1 MNERM
6 RPSARREGLAALGL
20 TALLACEWAAPD
32 EFTPPAPYRPA
43 HVPRPIAPADPGAE
57 PNLLQEY
64 TVRAPVDPQEAE
76 AWELPFQ
83 SKRLV
88 VALLIA
94 AAHDRLEELSYVLT
108 PDATWGLPDRRRR
121 GARPIFGEDHGAAF
135 LQALRSAA
143 VRFSARKHPWS
154 SPPTADGPNQQVRSG
169 AEPFWTYYA
178 ADGDVMAF
186 REVMY
191 RGRARIDYVGLF
203 ESLPPPPMVGAPHD
217 PPPPPSPPPRKPRP
231 GELTASE
238 LAGDF
243 DAPAV
248 GELR

>member
-1 MNERM
+1 MTKHM
-6 RPSARREGLAALGL
+6 IASARRGGIAALGL
-20 TALLACEWAAPD
+20 AGLLACEWTGPDDVVAPLPHRPTHVPDPIGPAAPGD
-32 EFTPPAPYRPA
+32 DA
-43 HVPRPIAPADPGAE
+43 
-57 PNLLQEY
+57 NLLQEY
-64 TVRAPVDPQEAE
+64 TVRAPVDPREAD

-83 SKRLV
+83 SKRVV

-94 AAHDRLEELSYVLT
+94 AAHDRVEELGHVLT

-121 GARPIFGEDHGAAF
+121 GARPVFGDDHGAAF
-135 LQALRSAA
+135 LQALRGAA

-154 SPPTADGPNQQVRSG
+154 SPPTADGPNQQVRAG

-178 ADGDVMAF
+178 ADGDVIAF

-191 RGRARIDYVGLF
+191 KGAARIDYVGLF
-203 ESLPPPPMVGAPHD
+203 ESLPPPSMIGVAHD
-217 PPPPPSPPPRKPRP
+217 PPPPPSPPPRRPKP
-231 GELTASE
+231 GELGPTSVP
-238 LAGDF
+238 GDV